1 MGTIIVPW
9 KESYDKPR
17 QHIKEQSHYFADK
30 GLYSQS
36 YGASLVA
43 QLVKICLQ
51 CGRPGFNPWVGKIPW
66 RKERLSTLVF
76 WPGEFL
82 GVAKNQTWLNDF
94 HKGYR

>member
-43 QLVKICLQ
+43 QLVKYLSAMRKTWLQ
-51 CGRPGFNPWVGKIPW
+51 SLGWEDPLEKGKAIHSSILAWRIPW
-66 RKERLSTLVF
+66 TQRA
-76 WPGEFL
+76 GH
-82 GVAKNQTWLNDF
+82 D
-94 HKGYR
+94 